1 MDSHE
6 LGSFLRTRRRALQPE
21 DVGLPRRARR
31 RTEGL
36 RREDVAE
43 LSAMSHDYYAR
54 LERGSGLQPS
64 EQMVAALARGLRLS
78 LAERD
83 HLFALAGHRA
93 PRHVSRSDHVSP
105 GLMRILDQLT
115 DTAAQVMSGS
125 GETLVQTDLARALLS
140 EQTQHTGLAR
150 SAVYRWF
157 TNPSSRNIHPPED
170 HPRHGRIYTAQLRR
184 TATAHGP
191 GSPTADLAAHLRNC
205 SAEFATY
212 WDDHEIGLTHTES
225 KRFTHPLVGELD
237 LHCQS
242 LLDPDQ
248 EQALLVFTA
257 TPGTHSHQRLQLLG
271 VLGTQ
276 RLEPTADL
284 EPTED

>member
-1 MDSHE
+1 MDSQE
-6 LGSFLRTRRRALQPE
+6 LGDFLRTRRRALQPE
-21 DVGLPRRARR
+21 DVGLARRARR

-54 LERGSGLQPS
+54 LERGAGLQPS
-64 EQMVAALARGLRLS
+64 EQMVASLARGLRLS

-93 PRHVSRSDHVSP
+93 PRHVARSDHVNP

-115 DTAAQVMSGS
+115 DTPAQVISGI
-125 GETLVQTDLARALLS
+125 GETLVQTDLARALLG
-140 EQTQHTGLAR
+140 EQTQHTGPAR

-157 TNPSSRNIHPPED
+157 TDPSSRSIHPVED
-170 HPRHGRIYTAQLRR
+170 HPRHGRIYTSQLRR
-184 TATAHGP
+184 AATEYGP
-191 GSPTADLAAHLRNC
+191 GSDAADLATNLRQC
-205 SAEFATY
+205 SAEFAAF
-212 WDDHEIGLTHTES
+212 WDDHEVDLTHTES
-225 KRFTHPLVGELD
+225 KRFIHPVVGDLD

-242 LLDPDQ
+242 LLDPGQ

-257 TPGTHSHQRLQLLG
+257 TPGTDSHQRLRLLA

-276 RLEPTADL
+276 RLEPA
-284 EPTED
+284 EHAHR

>member
-1 MDSHE
+1 MA
-6 LGSFLRTRRRALQPE
+6 GSGTSCAPIAKALQPE

-31 RTEGL
+31 RTDGL
-36 RREDVAE
+36 RREEVAE
-43 LSAMSHDYYAR
+43 LSGKSTDYYAR
-54 LERGSGLQPS
+54 LERGSGLNPS
-64 EQMVAALARGLRLS
+64 EQMVDSIARGLRLT

-93 PRHVSRSDHVSP
+93 PRHVPRSDHISP
-105 GLMRILDQLT
+105 GLMRILDRLD
-115 DTAAQVMSGS
+115 DTPAQVMGS
-125 GETLVQTDLARALLS
+125 LGETLVQTDLARALLG
-140 EQTQHTGLAR
+140 EQTQFTGMAR

-157 TNPSSRNIHPPED
+157 SDPCARDIHPRED

-184 TATAHGP
+184 TATVHGP
-191 GSPTADLAAHLRNC
+191 RSPAANLATQLRGC
-205 SAEFATY
+205 SAEFAAF
-212 WDDHEIGLTHTES
+212 WDDHEVGLAHTDA
-225 KRFTHPLVGELD
+225 KRFAHPLVGDLD

-257 TPGTHSHQRLQLLG
+257 TPGTQSQQRLHLLA

-276 RLEPTADL
+276 HLEPTAA
-284 EPTED
+284 TTR